1 MITAADEKP
10 SYEELEFEI
19 EKLRTELAHLK
30 RMIFGQK
37 RERFIPVQAN
47 DQMVMSEVAELETI
61 SPAQK
66 TETINYTRRKPAT
79 SRPVGHGR
87 QTLPADLPRQE
98 IVIEPENPVPGM
110 KKIRDEVTEI
120 LEYVPPSFFVLK
132 YVRPVYALPQEE
144 GMLIGQLPS
153 RPIDKGIAGPGLLAQ
168 ILIDKYIDHLP
179 LYRQWK
185 RFLRMDVDIPVT
197 TMGGWVQASADL
209 LRPLY
214 EIQKENLLTSSYLM
228 ADETTIHVLDRDKK
242 GKTHLGYYW
251 VYFSPP
257 LRQVFFDYQ
266 YGHGQ
271 QGPLNILASFKGHLQ
286 SDGLSTYEP
295 VIRKLG
301 IHHLSCMAH
310 ARRYFFEAG
319 PVNSPLRLWMLEKIQ
334 ALYEIEERARKGNL
348 SSDDRFK
355 LRQEESIPILDAMG
369 KWLHENCTR
378 VLPKN
383 DMGIAIGYM
392 MSRWDLL
399 RRYTTDGRF
408 EIDNNMVEN
417 AIRPVAL
424 GRKNYL
430 FAGSHE
436 GAQRAA
442 IIYTL
447 VANAGL
453 ANKNPFDYLRDVL
466 SRISDHPFNRLS
478 ELLACNW
485 HPLPET
491 AVQSVQPQ

>member
-1 MITAADEKP
+1 MITVADGKP
-10 SYEELEFEI
+10 SYEELVLEN
-19 EKLRTELAHLK
+19 EKLRVELAHLK

-37 RERFIPVQAN
+37 RERFIPVQAT
-47 DQMVMSEVAELETI
+47 DQMVISEVAELETI
-61 SPAQK
+61 APALK
-66 TETINYTRRKPAT
+66 TETISYTRRKPVV
-79 SRPVGHGR
+79 SQPVGHGR
-87 QTLPADLPRQE
+87 QTLPANLPRKE
-98 IVIEPENPVPGM
+98 IVIEPESPVPGM

-132 YVRPVYALPQEE
+132 YVRPVYALPQDE
-144 GMLIGQLPS
+144 GMLIGHLPS
-153 RPIDKGIAGPGLLAQ
+153 RPIEKGIAGPGLLAQ

-185 RFLRMDVDIPVT
+185 RFLRLDVNIPVT
-197 TMGGWVQASADL
+197 TMGGWVQACAEL

-214 EIQKENLLTSSYLM
+214 ELQKEQVVTSSYMM
-228 ADETTIHVLDRDKK
+228 ADETTIHVLDRNKK
-242 GKTHLGYYW
+242 EKTHLGYYW

-257 LRQVFFDYQ
+257 LRQVLFDYQ
-266 YGHGQ
+266 SGHGQ

-301 IHHLSCMAH
+301 LHHLSCMAH

-319 PVNSPLRLWMLEKIQ
+319 PVDSPLRLWMLEKIQ
-334 ALYEIEERARKGNL
+334 ALYEIEERARKGEL
-348 SSDDRFK
+348 SYENRHC
-355 LRQEESIPILDAMG
+355 LRQDESIPILDAME
-369 KWLHENCTR
+369 KWLHENCTK
-378 VLPKN
+378 VLPKSK
-383 DMGIAIGYM
+383 MGMAIGYM

-399 RRYTTDGRF
+399 RRYATDGRF
-408 EIDNNMVEN
+408 EIDNNLVEN

-453 ANKNPFDYLRDVL
+453 ANKNPFNYLRDVL

-485 HPLPET
+485 QPLPQAADQT
-491 AVQSVQPQ
+491 VQPL